1 MNKVTLKKASFFHAG
16 NPLKPKSA
24 YTEFG
29 YTFEDFIIIKGTCSF
44 GQNFHS
50 QTAWWIYRG
59 HYDYTKRDT
68 LIIVTKTL
76 REAQEEILKILAKE
90 STCQSAS

>member
-1 MNKVTLKKASFFHAG
+1 MKKIALKKVSFFHAG

-24 YTEFG
+24 WEEFG
-29 YTFEDFIIIKGTCSF
+29 YIFEDFIIIKGTCSF

-59 HYDYTKRDT
+59 HYDCKKKDT
-68 LIIVTKTL
+68 LITITKTL
-76 REAQEEILKILAKE
+76 REAQDKILKILAKE
-90 STCQSAS
+90 SACQPA

>member
-1 MNKVTLKKASFFHAG
+1 MICSARNKIALKKASFFHAG

-29 YTFEDFIIIKGTCSF
+29 YAFDDFIIIKGTCSF

-59 HYDYTKRDT
+59 HYDYTKKDT
-68 LIIVTKTL
+68 LIKVTKTL
-76 REAQEEILKILAKE
+76 REAQDEILKVLEA
-90 STCQSAS
+90 A